1 MLISGGQLA
10 YKDFFD
16 ALKDKKEPKA
26 KKPKTVTE
34 QLQYQIESE
43 SAKCCCPHKFKS
55 VRVGEGKDG
64 DLYYNFGESQKKYL
78 VRILRSNVMV
88 RVGGGWMSL
97 VEFLGKYDPCRGIC
111 IIEIVV

>member
-1 MLISGGQLA
+1 MA
-10 YKDFFD
+10 
-16 ALKDKKEPKA
+16 
-26 KKPKTVTE
+26 E
-34 QLQYQIESE
+34 QLQHQIESE

-55 VRVGEGKDG
+55 TRVGEGKDG

-97 VEFLGKYDPCRGIC
+97 VEFLGKYDPCRGEENSIC
-111 IIEIVV
+111 LLEHRFILFSVHLKLILQDFSKDLR